1 MGRLLI
7 HMCLV
12 CEGLLGHT
20 VTMEVSN
27 RNDLRDRR

>member
-1 MGRLLI
+1 MLLI

-20 VTMEVSN
+20 VTMEAGFQTGMT
-27 RNDLRDRR
+27 